1 MDCHICTWEG
11 IVEGI
16 FLGLFWFRLRVK
28 EAVTVGVRNNEQA
41 GSDL

>member
-28 EAVTVGVRNNEQA
+28 EAVTVGVRDNEQA